1 MSNKP
6 LEIIFYASLSF
17 KETKS
22 RELDQICQ
30 KEMFQMEVISGR
42 VFVISV
48 VKSKPFWRNELH
60 LINSKS
66 LDDTFCILSQDDL
79 LARNVVQ
86 GTEISKHKPHP
97 LYADART

>member
-1 MSNKP
+1 M
-6 LEIIFYASLSF
+6 FYASLSF

-48 VKSKPFWRNELH
+48 VKSKPF
-60 LINSKS
+60 
-66 LDDTFCILSQDDL
+66 
-79 LARNVVQ
+79 
-86 GTEISKHKPHP
+86 
-97 LYADART
+97 